1 MQDGKILRVG
11 FVVAEEHCEREPA
24 QEVGDRP
31 LMPLERA
38 EELGEPVRA
47 RAMGVTRRFRVLKLG
62 VVVNPV
68 QAERLGGVLL
78 VDERDRLAADNPVVA
93 LDD

>member
-1 MQDGKILRVG
+1 
-11 FVVAEEHCEREPA
+11 
-24 QEVGDRP
+24 
-31 LMPLERA
+31 
-38 EELGEPVRA
+38 
-47 RAMGVTRRFRVLKLG
+47 